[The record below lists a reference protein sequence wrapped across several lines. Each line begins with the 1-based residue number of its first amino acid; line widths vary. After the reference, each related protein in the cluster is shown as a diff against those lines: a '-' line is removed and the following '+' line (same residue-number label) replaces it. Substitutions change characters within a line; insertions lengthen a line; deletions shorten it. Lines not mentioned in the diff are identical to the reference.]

1 MNTNIL
7 GHKWQKSTKLC
18 YQFMTNGK
26 GSLLT
31 LLQKYWAGRGI
42 IFVQRTLHKKH
53 AIAQTVLNCKNRNY
67 PLLLPTLFGRAH
79 PHRLQAGLLTCSS
92 QALVSMTQA
101 DIPCAQKYPHLL
113 LWWSL
118 HYYQMNK
125 PSLFC
130 HMMNHSW
137 PGCPLHPSCLWTKW
151 QLGEA
156 ILEPSSPQ
164 TEKPPRGP

>member
-1 MNTNIL
+1 MNTNNL
-7 GHKWQKSTKLC
+7 GRKWQKSTKLC

-26 GSLLT
+26 GSLST

-53 AIAQTVLNCKNRNY
+53 ATAQTVLNCKNRNY

-101 DIPCAQKYPHLL
+101 DIWQALVHRSIPICFFGDPCTT
-113 LWWSL
+113 
-118 HYYQMNK
+118 
-125 PSLFC
+125 
-130 HMMNHSW
+130 
-137 PGCPLHPSCLWTKW
+137 TKW
-151 QLGEA
+151 ISPVCSATWWTSQGQDVPYIPA
-156 ILEPSSPQ
+156 VFEP
-164 TEKPPRGP
+164 GDN